1 MAQTNPPSLEGAHPS
16 PSPERAHPSAAPPL
30 SLEDDE
36 LYHPQHPQSIANLP
50 TPDQFPTHSPGTA
63 VAIIY
68 LPRGRGAFV
77 WVHSIDTWVYCHGR
91 NALSGEPR

>member
-1 MAQTNPPSLEGAHPS
+1 MGRLSCATSVADLSIGKMSLTNSVKS
-16 PSPERAHPSAAPPL
+16 L

-36 LYHPQHPQSIANLP
+36 LYHPQHPQSLANLP
-50 TPDQFPTHSPGTA
+50 TPDQFPTHSPSTA

-91 NALSGEPR
+91 IAQPR